1 MQFECVKIRHSAVCS
16 DGNSD
21 GQMTVDTALVM
32 LQNESSKAEDLAE
45 VKRCFR
51 RGLNTGSAV
60 TSCNV

>member
-1 MQFECVKIRHSAVCS
+1 MQFECVKIRRSAVCL

-45 VKRCFR
+45 VKHCFR

-60 TSCNV
+60 TSCDV